1 MNLSLLYRKTSNANV
16 ANVANLANDANVTG
30 CEAFNYLAAHVERIL
45 QRLGE
50 PEELEQPELFG

>member
-16 ANVANLANDANVTG
+16 VIVANDANLNG